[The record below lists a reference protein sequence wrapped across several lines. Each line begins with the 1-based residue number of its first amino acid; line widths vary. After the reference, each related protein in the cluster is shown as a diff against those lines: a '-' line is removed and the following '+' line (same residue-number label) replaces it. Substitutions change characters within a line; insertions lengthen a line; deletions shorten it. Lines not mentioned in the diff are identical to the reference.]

1 MEMLQFLEAD
11 KEQLRN
17 GLMKAGT
24 PEQAQTVLE
33 KEFDKLL
40 LQYNEECAEERVRN
54 EARHMTQTAKMMIP
68 LISAAG
74 ETRIWSK
81 NAGGT
86 GAGSKSLTKRSI
98 ACIAGGALFLVA
110 AIVSMAL
117 SAGASLTASALLG
130 AIPAAILGG
139 ALLFWGGRLSLELK
153 TDGQDAKR
161 GEETYQ
167 VEIRVDPD
175 RVWSGLR
182 ATVLSIDKG
191 LQEARESVNYE
202 RDRISESEGGGLTDE
217 EAELFSGLLESAYSL
232 KEEAADDS
240 AILETISQIRYYL
253 HRKQVETV
261 DYGGGKREWFELLPG
276 RQDMT
281 IRPALVRNGV
291 LVRKGLA
298 VSAQ

>member
-11 KEQLRN
+11 KEKIRS
-17 GLMKAGT
+17 GLVKAGT
-24 PEQAQTVLE
+24 TEQAQTVLE

-40 LQYNEECAEERVRN
+40 LQYNEECVEERVRN
-54 EARHMTQTAKMMIP
+54 EARHMTQAAKTMIP

-74 ETRIWSK
+74 ETKIWSK
-81 NAGGT
+81 NVGGPGAGGM
-86 GAGSKSLTKRSI
+86 KLTKRSI

-110 AIVSMAL
+110 AIVSLAL
-117 SAGASLTASALLG
+117 SAGSSLTALALLG

-139 ALLFWGGRLSLELK
+139 ALLFLGGRLSQELK
-153 TDGQDAKR
+153 AGGSGARQND
-161 GEETYQ
+161 ETYQ

-175 RVWSGLR
+175 RVWSCLR
-182 ATVLSIDKG
+182 AAVLSIDKG

-202 RDRISESEGGGLTDE
+202 RDRISESEGGGFSPE
-217 EAELFSGLLESAYSL
+217 EAELFAGLLESAYSL

-240 AILETISQIRYYL
+240 AVLETISQIRYYL

-281 IRPALVRNGV
+281 IRPALVREGV

>member
-33 KEFDKLL
+33 KEFDKLR
-40 LQYNEECAEERVRN
+40 LQCNEECAEERVRN

-139 ALLFWGGRLSLELK
+139 ALLFWGGRLSLEVK
-153 TDGQDAKR
+153 TDG
-161 GEETYQ
+161 
-167 VEIRVDPD
+167 
-175 RVWSGLR
+175 
-182 ATVLSIDKG
+182 
-191 LQEARESVNYE
+191 
-202 RDRISESEGGGLTDE
+202 
-217 EAELFSGLLESAYSL
+217 
-232 KEEAADDS
+232 
-240 AILETISQIRYYL
+240 
-253 HRKQVETV
+253 
-261 DYGGGKREWFELLPG
+261 
-276 RQDMT
+276 
-281 IRPALVRNGV
+281 
-291 LVRKGLA
+291 
-298 VSAQ
+298 

>member
-1 MEMLQFLEAD
+1 
-11 KEQLRN
+11 
-17 GLMKAGT
+17 MKAGT